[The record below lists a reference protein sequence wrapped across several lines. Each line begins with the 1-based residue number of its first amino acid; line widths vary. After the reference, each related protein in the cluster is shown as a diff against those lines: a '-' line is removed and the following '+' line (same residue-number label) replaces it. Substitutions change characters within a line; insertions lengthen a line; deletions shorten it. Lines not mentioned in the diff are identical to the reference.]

1 MKNKLFIYA
10 VFAAILFAAC
20 KNDPESENPTAPQ
33 TVHVQDI
40 SIKNPVN
47 PVSLVKGT
55 TRQIVAAVLPE
66 NADNKKISYT
76 SSNKTLVSVTAN
88 GLISAENIGTAT
100 IMLKAENIS
109 KTINVTVTA
118 AYINVASIAV
128 ASGDENVS
136 IVKGGTHKLSATVK
150 PENATNKT
158 LTYSSDNED
167 IASVDTNGLISAKKV
182 GTASV
187 TIHTAN
193 GITKTINVTV
203 TSAHVSATGIAVAP
217 GDENVP
223 IVKGGTHQLSATV
236 KPENATNKTLTYSS
250 DREDIASV
258 DTNGLISAKKVGTAS
273 VTIHAADGITKTI
286 SVTVTEA
293 EVPVTDIEFAP
304 PLPAGTLEL
313 TIGQVYK
320 FGAKAMPDN
329 ATNKNLK
336 FTTSD
341 SSTAWLCG
349 DGNSSVKGEKEGT
362 ATVTIESESNP
373 GVKKIVNLKIKQ
385 KPSIKI
391 KTNPEMCESGGGN
404 VSFTMETLNGKLDY
418 TPEVTGGGAKWL
430 NIAGKDS
437 TDETTDT
444 VRLSVSENKTV
455 WERTAYIKFKDNST
469 NQYIKA
475 SDKKD
480 LEVKLTQKKNE
491 HPNVETR
498 WVHGVEK
505 PENGEKVPV
514 LDESGN
520 PMKDNG
526 QTVYYNSNYVTVWKE
541 NENTKFFNV
550 RKLHFV
556 MRDTMAPYC
565 YNSSDSNMCWAMTAS
580 NMLHWWVEQNKDLVN
595 KYNPDYNFLYTKGLE
610 DNEEYKKSK
619 IAAVFRSNC
628 INKGNEIRNGLE
640 GFLFSSGHI
649 PFKKI
654 ENPKYFDK
662 VFSKTNNIVTV
673 ETLYSKQEF
682 EDIIKNALAS
692 KKAIGLDIS
701 DGKNLHAI
709 TLWGAAFDG
718 DENIIAIYVVDNNN
732 PNNEMFTYGI
742 RYQKNIYA
750 DAEENYPY
758 LINYAVKKS
767 AIYINK
773 YIDRITTLDK
783 GEEQWKKWRDANP

>member
-10 VFAAILFAAC
+10 VFAALLFAAC
-20 KNDPESENPTAPQ
+20 KNDPESENPPASK

-40 SIKNPVN
+40 SIKNPIN

-55 TRQIVAAVLPE
+55 TSQIAAEVLPK
-66 NADNKKISYT
+66 NANNKKILYT
-76 SSNKTLVSVTAN
+76 SSNETVISVNAN

-100 IMLKAENIS
+100 ITLKAENIS
-109 KTINVTVTA
+109 KTINVTVTSA
-118 AYINVASIAV
+118 HVTATGIDVAP
-128 ASGDENVS
+128 GDENVS
-136 IVKGGTHKLSATVK
+136 IVKGGTHK
-150 PENATNKT
+150 
-158 LTYSSDNED
+158 
-167 IASVDTNGLISAKKV
+167 
-182 GTASV
+182 
-187 TIHTAN
+187 
-193 GITKTINVTV
+193 
-203 TSAHVSATGIAVAP
+203 
-217 GDENVP
+217 
-223 IVKGGTHQLSATV
+223 LSATV

-491 HPNVETR
+491 N
-498 WVHGVEK
+498 
-505 PENGEKVPV
+505 PEVTIKWLYGITPPADGEKVPV

-595 KYNPDYNFLYTKGLE
+595 KYNPAYNFLYTKGLGN
-610 DNEEYKKSK
+610 NEEYKKSK
-619 IAAVFRSNC
+619 IASVFRYNC
-628 INKGNEIRNGLE
+628 INRGNEIRNGLE
-640 GFLFSSGHI
+640 GFLFSSGDV

-654 ENPKYFDK
+654 ANPKYFDK
-662 VFSKTNNIVTV
+662 VFNKTNNIVTV
-673 ETLYSKQEF
+673 ETSYSKQEF
-682 EDIIKNALAS
+682 ERIVKDAFNS

-783 GEEQWKKWRDANP
+783 GEEQWQKWRDVNP

>member
-10 VFAAILFAAC
+10 VFAALLFAAC
-20 KNDPESENPTAPQ
+20 KNDPESENPPAPK

-40 SIKNPVN
+40 SIKNPIN

-55 TRQIVAAVLPE
+55 TYQVEAAVLPE

-76 SSNKTLVSVTAN
+76 SSNKTVISVSAN

-100 IMLKAENIS
+100 ITLKAENIS
-109 KTINVTVTA
+109 KTINVTVTS
-118 AYINVASIAV
+118 AYINVESIAV
-128 ASGDENVS
+128 APGDENVS
-136 IVKGGTHKLSATVK
+136 IVKGGTHK
-150 PENATNKT
+150 
-158 LTYSSDNED
+158 
-167 IASVDTNGLISAKKV
+167 
-182 GTASV
+182 
-187 TIHTAN
+187 
-193 GITKTINVTV
+193 
-203 TSAHVSATGIAVAP
+203 
-217 GDENVP
+217 
-223 IVKGGTHQLSATV
+223 LSATV

-273 VTIHAADGITKTI
+273 VTIHTADGITKTI
-286 SVTVTEA
+286 SVTITEA

-304 PLPAGTLEL
+304 PLPTGTLEL

-391 KTNPEMCESGGGN
+391 KTNLEMCESGGGN

-418 TPEVTGGGAKWL
+418 TLEVTGGGAKWL

-491 HPNVETR
+491 RPNVEIR

-505 PENGEKVPV
+505 PENGEKVLV

-595 KYNPDYNFLYTKGLE
+595 KYNPAYNFLYTKGLGN
-610 DNEEYKKSK
+610 NEEYKKSK
-619 IAAVFRSNC
+619 IASVFRYNC
-628 INKGNEIRNGLE
+628 INRGNEIRNGLE
-640 GFLFSSGHI
+640 GFLFSSGDV

-654 ENPKYFDK
+654 ANPKYFDK
-662 VFSKTNNIVTV
+662 VFNKTNNIVTV
-673 ETLYSKQEF
+673 ETSYSKQEF
-682 EDIIKNALAS
+682 ERIVKDAFNS

-783 GEEQWKKWRDANP
+783 GEEQWQKWRDVNP

>member
-10 VFAAILFAAC
+10 VFAALLFAAC
-20 KNDPESENPTAPQ
+20 KNDPESENPPAPK

-40 SIKNPVN
+40 SIKNPIN

-55 TRQIVAAVLPE
+55 TYQVEAAVLPE

-76 SSNKTLVSVTAN
+76 SSNKTVISVSAN

-100 IMLKAENIS
+100 ITLKAENIS

-158 LTYSSDNED
+158 LTYSSD
-167 IASVDTNGLISAKKV
+167 
-182 GTASV
+182 
-187 TIHTAN
+187 
-193 GITKTINVTV
+193 
-203 TSAHVSATGIAVAP
+203 
-217 GDENVP
+217 
-223 IVKGGTHQLSATV
+223 
-236 KPENATNKTLTYSS
+236 
-250 DREDIASV
+250 REDIASV

-273 VTIHAADGITKTI
+273 VTIHAANNITKTI

-293 EVPVTDIEFAP
+293 EVPVTDIEFDP
-304 PLPAGTLEL
+304 PLPAGQLEL
-313 TIGQVYK
+313 TIGQEYK

-349 DGNSSVKGEKEGT
+349 DGNSSVRGEKEGT

-373 GVKKIVNLKIKQ
+373 GVKKIVNLKIKP

-391 KTNPEMCESGGGN
+391 KTNPEMCGSGGGN
-404 VSFTMETLNGKLDY
+404 VSFTMETLNGKLNY
-418 TPEVTGGGAKWL
+418 TPEIVGGGKKWL
-430 NIAGKDS
+430 TIDGKDS
-437 TDETTDT
+437 ADENEDK
-444 VRLSVSENKTV
+444 VRLSVYENKTV

-526 QTVYYNSNYVTVWKE
+526 QTVYYNSDYVTVWKE

-595 KYNPDYNFLYTKGLE
+595 KYNPDYNFLYTKGLK

-640 GFLFSSGHI
+640 GFLFSSGHN

-673 ETLYSKQEF
+673 ETSYSKQEF
-682 EDIIKNALAS
+682 ERIVKNAFNS

-701 DGKNLHAI
+701 DGRNLHAI

-750 DAEENYPY
+750 DAEDNYPY

-767 AIYINK
+767 GIYINK

-783 GEEQWKKWRDANP
+783 GEEQWQKWRDANP

>member
-20 KNDPESENPTAPQ
+20 KNDPESENPPAPK

-40 SIKNPVN
+40 SIKNPIN

-55 TRQIVAAVLPE
+55 TYQVEAAVLPE

-76 SSNKTLVSVTAN
+76 SSNKTVISVNAN

-100 IMLKAENIS
+100 ITLKAENIS
-109 KTINVTVTA
+109 KTINVTVTS

-128 ASGDENVS
+128 ASGDEN
-136 IVKGGTHKLSATVK
+136 
-150 PENATNKT
+150 
-158 LTYSSDNED
+158 
-167 IASVDTNGLISAKKV
+167 IS
-182 GTASV
+182 
-187 TIHTAN
+187 
-193 GITKTINVTV
+193 
-203 TSAHVSATGIAVAP
+203 
-217 GDENVP
+217 

-258 DTNGLISAKKVGTAS
+258 DANGLISAKKVGTAS
-273 VTIHAADGITKTI
+273 VTIHTANGITKTI
-286 SVTVTEA
+286 NVTVTEA

-404 VSFTMETLNGKLDY
+404 VSFTMETLNGKLQY
-418 TPEVTGGGAKWL
+418 TPEVVGGGAKWL

-514 LDESGN
+514 IDESGN

-526 QTVYYNSNYVTVWKE
+526 HTVYYNSDYVTVWKE

-595 KYNPDYNFLYTKGLE
+595 KYNSAYNFLYTKGLGN
-610 DNEEYKKSK
+610 NEEYKKSK
-619 IAAVFRSNC
+619 IASVFRYNC
-628 INKGNEIRNGLE
+628 INRGNEIRNGLE
-640 GFLFSSGHI
+640 GFLFSSGDV

-654 ENPKYFDK
+654 ANPKYFDK
-662 VFSKTNNIVTV
+662 IFSKTNNIVTV
-673 ETLYSKQEF
+673 ATLYSKQEF

-701 DGKNLHAI
+701 DGRNLHAI

-750 DAEENYPY
+750 DAEDNYPY

-767 AIYINK
+767 GIYINK

-783 GEEQWKKWRDANP
+783 SEEQWQKWRDANP

>member
-10 VFAAILFAAC
+10 VFAALLFAAC
-20 KNDPESENPTAPQ
+20 KNDPESENPPAPK

-40 SIKNPVN
+40 SIKNPIN

-55 TRQIVAAVLPE
+55 TYQVEAAVLPE

-76 SSNKTLVSVTAN
+76 SSNKTVISVSAN

-100 IMLKAENIS
+100 ITLKAENIS

-136 IVKGGTHKLSATVK
+136 IVKGGTHQLSATVK

-158 LTYSSDNED
+158 LTYSSDRED

-187 TIHTAN
+187 TIHAAN
-193 GITKTINVTV
+193 NITKTINVTV
-203 TSAHVSATGIAVAP
+203 TSAHVTATGIDVAP
-217 GDENVP
+217 GDENVS
-223 IVKGGTHQLSATV
+223 IVKGGTHKLSATV

>member
-20 KNDPESENPTAPQ
+20 KNDPESENPPAPE

-40 SIKNPVN
+40 SIKNPIN

-55 TRQIVAAVLPE
+55 TYQLEAAVLPE

-76 SSNKTLVSVTAN
+76 SSNKTVISVSAN
-88 GLISAENIGTAT
+88 GLISAENIGTTT
-100 IMLKAENIS
+100 ITLKAENIS
-109 KTINVTVTA
+109 KTINVTVTPTH
-118 AYINVASIAV
+118 INVASIAV
-128 ASGDENVS
+128 ASIDENVS
-136 IVKGGTHKLSATVK
+136 IVKGGTHQLSATVK

-158 LTYSSDNED
+158 LTYSSDRED

-187 TIHTAN
+187 TIHAAD
-193 GITKTINVTV
+193 GITKTISVTV
-203 TSAHVSATGIAVAP
+203 TSAHVSATGIAVAS

-258 DTNGLISAKKVGTAS
+258 DTNGLITAKKVGTAS

-373 GVKKIVNLKIKQ
+373 GVKKIVNLKIKP

-404 VSFTMETLNGKLDY
+404 VSFTMETFNGKLGY

-480 LEVKLTQKKNE
+480 LEVKLSQKKNE

-640 GFLFSSGHI
+640 GFLFSSGDV

-654 ENPKYFDK
+654 ANPKYFDK

>member
-20 KNDPESENPTAPQ
+20 KNDPESENPPAPK

-40 SIKNPVN
+40 SIKNPIN

-55 TRQIVAAVLPE
+55 TYQVEAAVLPE

-76 SSNKTLVSVTAN
+76 SSNKTVISVSAN

-136 IVKGGTHKLSATVK
+136 IAKGGTHKLSATVK

-418 TPEVTGGGAKWL
+418 TLEVTGGGAKWL

-595 KYNPDYNFLYTKGLE
+595 KYNPAYNFLYTKGLGN
-610 DNEEYKKSK
+610 NEEYKKSK
-619 IAAVFRSNC
+619 IASVFRYNC
-628 INKGNEIRNGLE
+628 INRGNEIRNGLE
-640 GFLFSSGHI
+640 GFLFSSGDV

-654 ENPKYFDK
+654 ANPKYFDK
-662 VFSKTNNIVTV
+662 VFNKTNNIVTV
-673 ETLYSKQEF
+673 ETSYSKQEF
-682 EDIIKNALAS
+682 ERIVKDAFNS

-767 AIYINK
+767 IINIDK
-773 YIDRITTLDK
+773 WIDRITTLDK
-783 GEEQWKKWRDANP
+783 GEEQWQKWRDVNP

>member
-10 VFAAILFAAC
+10 VFAALLFAAC
-20 KNDPESENPTAPQ
+20 KNDPESENPPAPK

-40 SIKNPVN
+40 SIKNPIN

-55 TRQIVAAVLPE
+55 TYQVEAAVLPE

-76 SSNKTLVSVTAN
+76 SSNKTVISVSAN

-100 IMLKAENIS
+100 ITLKAENIS

-136 IVKGGTHKLSATVK
+136 IVKGGTHQLSATVK

-158 LTYSSDNED
+158 LTYSSDNE
-167 IASVDTNGLISAKKV
+167 N
-182 GTASV
+182 
-187 TIHTAN
+187 
-193 GITKTINVTV
+193 
-203 TSAHVSATGIAVAP
+203 
-217 GDENVP
+217 
-223 IVKGGTHQLSATV
+223 
-236 KPENATNKTLTYSS
+236 
-250 DREDIASV
+250 IASV

-286 SVTVTEA
+286 SVTVTES
-293 EVPVTDIEFAP
+293 EIPVTDIEFDP
-304 PLPAGTLEL
+304 PLPAGPLEL

-320 FGAKAMPDN
+320 FGAKAMPDS

-373 GVKKIVNLKIKQ
+373 SVKKIVNLKIKQ

-491 HPNVETR
+491 RPNVETR

-514 LDESGN
+514 IDESGN

-526 QTVYYNSNYVTVWKE
+526 HTVYYNSDYVTVWKE

-580 NMLHWWVEQNKDLVN
+580 NMLHWWVEQDKDLVN
-595 KYNPDYNFLYTKGLE
+595 KYNSAYNFLYTKGLGN
-610 DNEEYKKSK
+610 NEEYKKSK
-619 IAAVFRSNC
+619 IASVFRYNC
-628 INKGNEIRNGLE
+628 INRGNEIRNGLE
-640 GFLFSSGHI
+640 GFLFSSGDV

-654 ENPKYFDK
+654 ANPKYFDK
-662 VFSKTNNIVTV
+662 VFTRTNNIVTV
-673 ETLYSKQEF
+673 ETSYSKQEF
-682 EDIIKNALAS
+682 ERIVKDAFNS

>member
-10 VFAAILFAAC
+10 VFAALLFASC
-20 KNDPESENPTAPQ
+20 KNDPESENPPAPK

-40 SIKNPVN
+40 SIKNPIN
-47 PVSLVKGT
+47 PVSLIKGT
-55 TRQIVAAVLPE
+55 TYQVEAAVLPE

-76 SSNKTLVSVTAN
+76 SSNKTVISVSAN

-100 IMLKAENIS
+100 ITLKAENIS
-109 KTINVTVTA
+109 KTINVTVTS
-118 AYINVASIAV
+118 AYINVESIAV
-128 ASGDENVS
+128 APGDENVS
-136 IVKGGTHKLSATVK
+136 IVKGGTHK
-150 PENATNKT
+150 
-158 LTYSSDNED
+158 
-167 IASVDTNGLISAKKV
+167 
-182 GTASV
+182 
-187 TIHTAN
+187 
-193 GITKTINVTV
+193 
-203 TSAHVSATGIAVAP
+203 
-217 GDENVP
+217 
-223 IVKGGTHQLSATV
+223 LSATV

-273 VTIHAADGITKTI
+273 VTIHTADGITKTI

-313 TIGQVYK
+313 TIGQEYK
-320 FGAKAMPDN
+320 FGAKAIPDN

-391 KTNPEMCESGGGN
+391 KTNLEMCESGGGN

-418 TPEVTGGGAKWL
+418 TLEVTGGGAKWL

-491 HPNVETR
+491 RPNVEIR

-505 PENGEKVPV
+505 PENGEKVLV

-595 KYNPDYNFLYTKGLE
+595 KYNPAYNFLYTKGLGN
-610 DNEEYKKSK
+610 NEEYKKSK
-619 IAAVFRSNC
+619 IASVFRYNC
-628 INKGNEIRNGLE
+628 INRGNEIRNGLE
-640 GFLFSSGHI
+640 GFLFSSGDV

-654 ENPKYFDK
+654 ANPKYFDK
-662 VFSKTNNIVTV
+662 VFNKTNNIVTV
-673 ETLYSKQEF
+673 ETSYSKQEF
-682 EDIIKNALAS
+682 ERIVKDAFNS

-783 GEEQWKKWRDANP
+783 GEEQWQKWRDVNP

>member
-10 VFAAILFAAC
+10 VFAALLFAAC
-20 KNDPESENPTAPQ
+20 KNDPESENPPAPK

-40 SIKNPVN
+40 SIKNPIN

-55 TRQIVAAVLPE
+55 TYQVEAAVLPE

-76 SSNKTLVSVTAN
+76 SSNKTVISVSAN

-100 IMLKAENIS
+100 ITLKAENIS

-158 LTYSSDNED
+158 LTYSSDRED

-187 TIHTAN
+187 TIHT
-193 GITKTINVTV
+193 
-203 TSAHVSATGIAVAP
+203 
-217 GDENVP
+217 
-223 IVKGGTHQLSATV
+223 
-236 KPENATNKTLTYSS
+236 
-250 DREDIASV
+250 
-258 DTNGLISAKKVGTAS
+258 
-273 VTIHAADGITKTI
+273 ADGITKTI

-313 TIGQVYK
+313 TIGQEYK

-491 HPNVETR
+491 RPNVEIR

-595 KYNPDYNFLYTKGLE
+595 KYNPAYNFLYTKGLGN
-610 DNEEYKKSK
+610 NEEYKKSK
-619 IAAVFRSNC
+619 IASVFRYNC
-628 INKGNEIRNGLE
+628 INRGNEIRNGLE
-640 GFLFSSGHI
+640 GFLFSSGDV

-654 ENPKYFDK
+654 ANPKYFDK
-662 VFSKTNNIVTV
+662 VFNKTNNIVTV
-673 ETLYSKQEF
+673 ETSYSKQEF
-682 EDIIKNALAS
+682 ERIVKDAFNS

-783 GEEQWKKWRDANP
+783 GEEQWQKWRAANP